1 LAIPSLFSFE
11 TILGAVLVV
20 IGAIAYGLCFV
31 KGEEPQLADD
41 TPSNKN
47 TETMPPPGS
56 SWFSDSE
63 N

>member
-1 LAIPSLFSFE
+1 MAIPSFFTFE

-20 IGAIAYGLCFV
+20 IGAVAYGLCFV

-41 TPSNKN
+41 TQSNN
-47 TETMPPPGS
+47 TETLPPPGS